1 MKPRKKL
8 AKGRHDHWKS
18 LIDKLEKTRG
28 IEEVD
33 LILIKPLKSREK
45 SKRHPGLYYDRIA
58 YVYGKGS
65 DYFGKFK
72 HLNDCT
78 WEI

>member
-1 MKPRKKL
+1 MKPRKKP
-8 AKGRHDHWKS
+8 ARGSHRHWKS
-18 LIDKLEKTRG
+18 LIDKLEKMPQ
-28 IEEVD
+28 IKEVD
-33 LILIKPLKSREK
+33 AILMKPIRPREK